1 MDPQTAWVSACHVDA
16 LLPLCQRFLLS
27 RTSLAPTPHC
37 SFGLSPSPSPQ
48 TGSPSHQ
55 YPLPSVWL
63 APFRFSH
70 MTPQSPRFLLSGWLR
85 FTQMPPNHCP
95 MLHHPWSTSVMSLF
109 LLLSLWFPRAV
120 PPHRCLARFATAV
133 SPCATTKCCLQLQG
147 RAGGGVRR
155 GALLV
160 TVAGS

>member
-16 LLPLCQRFLLS
+16 PLPLCQRFLLS
-27 RTSLAPTPHC
+27 RTLLAPTPHC

-109 LLLSLWFPRAV
+109 LLLSLSLFLALFHRTDAWLALQQLSRHV
-120 PPHRCLARFATAV
+120 PPPSVASNCRAE
-133 SPCATTKCCLQLQG
+133 QG
-147 RAGGGVRR
+147 GWGCGGGVFW
-155 GALLV
+155 
-160 TVAGS
+160 

>member
-109 LLLSLWFPRAV
+109 LLLSLSLSLVSSRCSTAQMPGSLCNS
-120 PPHRCLARFATAV
+120 CLAMCHHQVLPPIAGQSR
-133 SPCATTKCCLQLQG
+133 
-147 RAGGGVRR
+147 GGGC
-155 GALLV
+155 GGGLFW
-160 TVAGS
+160 